1 MSVGE
6 GSYKLDEAEGTAGDF
21 AAVRPEM
28 NEAWDGGA
36 EENGIWCDGQDGLL
50 KGKGK
55 VETRVRTT
63 VAGRRAQ
70 RGVAMRIRD
79 SRIHRTGSLVHTVA
93 QLL

>member
-1 MSVGE
+1 MSVGR
-6 GSYKLDEAEGTAGDF
+6 GGYKLDKVEGTAGDF

-36 EENGIWCDGQDGLL
+36 EENGIRRDGQHELL

-63 VAGRRAQ
+63 IAGRRAQ
-70 RGVAMRIRD
+70 RGVAVRIRG